1 MLYRLA
7 GEPTVSGSVT
17 APDASSVSAWASDA
31 MVWAMNIGLI
41 EGDENGAVTPTATA
55 TRAQAAAIF
64 MRYIEA

>member
-1 MLYRLA
+1 
-7 GEPTVSGSVT
+7 
-17 APDASSVSAWASDA
+17 